1 MSGLSFV
8 LFLMVIIISK
18 QALSILNSR
27 IYVSEYRNVVQNNL
41 DGYLGVGTFQPKL
54 GVGQV
59 CLVVIDRNGVINDCR
74 LIKGISIFAR
84 FHKYTPVIARS
95 ITDEVID
102 NDQHHKVLLT
112 AIEHAQQQ
120 IN

>member
-1 MSGLSFV
+1 MNGLGFV
-8 LFLMVIIISK
+8 LFLMVIIACK
-18 QALSILNSR
+18 QVLSILNSK
-27 IYVSEYRNVVQNNL
+27 IYVSEYRNVISNNS

-59 CLVVIDRNGVINDCR
+59 CLVVIDEDGIINDCR

-84 FHKYTPVIARS
+84 FHKYMPVIEHS
-95 ITDEVID
+95 VTDETISH
-102 NDQHHKVLLT
+102 DQHHKVLLT

-120 IN
+120 RG